1 MLITS
6 QDKQFKINKNDY
18 DFIIVLIPKVSKK
31 NPDTDVFEIEKEEK
45 HSIVA
50 IPKNFQDAENLL
62 IATYKNE
69 QFCENIFN
77 TLINIQ
83 EDYFLPEE
91 IC

>member
-1 MLITS
+1 MIIIS
-6 QDKQFKINKNDY
+6 QDKQFKINKDDY

-45 HSIVA
+45 HGIVA

-62 IATYKNE
+62 IATYKDE
-69 QFCENIFN
+69 QFCENVFN
-77 TLINIQ
+77 TLVNIQ

>member
-6 QDKQFKINKNDY
+6 QDKQFKINKDDY

-50 IPKNFQDAENLL
+50 IPKNFQDAESLL